1 MSNLT
6 QEQVNFKNT
15 VKDYITLDKKIAE
28 AEKTIKILKTRKEM
42 LYNNVFRYMVNH
54 EIKEL
59 NLPGGEK
66 IKTYT
71 RKSRPG
77 VTKAWVSDR
86 LHSYCSTNHLNYNE
100 LYDFIYDPQHR
111 PQVEKQSIKKMKA
124 KKTTKK

>member
-1 MSNLT
+1 MSGLT
-6 QEQVNFKNT
+6 PEQNNFKQT
-15 VKDYITLDKKIAE
+15 VKEYVTLDKKIAE

-86 LHSYCSTNHLNYNE
+86 LHSYCSTNRLNYEE
-100 LYDFIYDPQHR
+100 LYDFIYDPVHR
-111 PQVEKQSIKKMKA
+111 PQVEKASIKKMKA
-124 KKTTKK
+124 KKSKK

>member
-1 MSNLT
+1 MSGLT
-6 QEQVNFKNT
+6 PEQNNFKQT
-15 VKDYITLDKKIAE
+15 VKEYVTLDKKIAE

>member
-1 MSNLT
+1 MSGLS
-6 QEQVNFKNT
+6 QEQNNFKQT
-15 VKDYITLDKKIAE
+15 VKEYVTLDKKIAE

-86 LHSYCSTNHLNYNE
+86 LHSYCSTHHIKYE
-100 LYDFIYDPQHR
+100 EIYDFIYDPAHR
-111 PQVEKQSIKKMKA
+111 PQIEKASIKKIKA
-124 KKTTKK
+124 KKSKK

>member
-1 MSNLT
+1 MANLSND
-6 QEQVNFKNT
+6 QNAFKQT
-15 VKDYITLDKKIAE
+15 VKEYVTLDKKIAE

-54 EIKEL
+54 QIKEL

-86 LHSYCSTNHLNYNE
+86 LHSYCSTNHLNYEE
-100 LYDFIYDPQHR
+100 LYDFIYDPTHR
-111 PQVEKQSIKKMKA
+111 PQIEKQSIKKMKA
-124 KKTTKK
+124 KKAKK

>member
-124 KKTTKK
+124 KKTSKK

>member
-1 MSNLT
+1 MSGLT
-6 QEQVNFKNT
+6 PEQNNFKQT
-15 VKDYITLDKKIAE
+15 VKEYVTLDNKIAE

-86 LHSYCSTNHLNYNE
+86 LHSYCSTHRLNYE
-100 LYDFIYDPQHR
+100 EIYDFIYDPTHR
-111 PQVEKQSIKKMKA
+111 PQVEKQSIKKIKA
-124 KKTTKK
+124 KKSVKK